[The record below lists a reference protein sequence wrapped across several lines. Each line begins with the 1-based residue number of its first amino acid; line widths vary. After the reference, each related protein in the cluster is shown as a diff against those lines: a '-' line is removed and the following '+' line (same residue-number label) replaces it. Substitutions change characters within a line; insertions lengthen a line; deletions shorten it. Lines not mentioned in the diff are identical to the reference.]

1 MSIPDDE
8 IRQEDTWDVIRKYF
22 DENGLVQ
29 QQRASYEE
37 FIIQN
42 IQEVVDDYKGQ
53 IEVVATNQYLPGQQN
68 KGRIKLQVHAFVE
81 WRNWIEEPICVSCR
95 LQIEFERIKITRP
108 KIAEV
113 DGKKDK
119 LLPYMARLRKTTYAC
134 TIFVNIKCVS
144 CTDTNILRYHAIE
157 EHTMNNFLQ

>member
-1 MSIPDDE
+1 MADDE

-53 IEVVATNQYLPGQQN
+53 IEVVATNQYLPGQQQH
-68 KGRIKLQVHAFVE
+68 KGRMKLQV
-81 WRNWIEEPICVSCR
+81 RKYYLKP
-95 LQIEFERIKITRP
+95 ERFD
-108 KIAEV
+108 V
-113 DGKKDK
+113 DSA
-119 LLPYMARLRKTTYAC
+119 LWAC
-134 TIFVNIKCVS
+134 WCFA
-144 CTDTNILRYHAIE
+144 D
-157 EHTMNNFLQ
+157 

>member
-1 MSIPDDE
+1 MNVDDD

-53 IEVVATNQYLPGQQN
+53 IEVVATNQYLPGQQQN
-68 KGRIKLQVHAFVE
+68 KGRMKLQVFLLSLKKRKINPFQATLIHIAAISRLNLSGSKSRGQKSPRSMERRTSFCRIWLDYARQHMRVQYSSTSS
-81 WRNWIEEPICVSCR
+81 EPLRIQSDRILLRSLVSS
-95 LQIEFERIKITRP
+95 K
-108 KIAEV
+108 
-113 DGKKDK
+113 
-119 LLPYMARLRKTTYAC
+119 
-134 TIFVNIKCVS
+134 
-144 CTDTNILRYHAIE
+144 
-157 EHTMNNFLQ
+157 

>member
-1 MSIPDDE
+1 MAALDDE

-68 KGRIKLQVHAFVE
+68 KGRIKLQVPRQLAVG
-81 WRNWIEEPICVSCR
+81 ISLVSS
-95 LQIEFERIKITRP
+95 F
-108 KIAEV
+108 
-113 DGKKDK
+113 
-119 LLPYMARLRKTTYAC
+119 
-134 TIFVNIKCVS
+134 
-144 CTDTNILRYHAIE
+144 
-157 EHTMNNFLQ
+157 

>member
-1 MSIPDDE
+1 MNVDDD

-53 IEVVATNQYLPGQQN
+53 IEVVATNQYLPGQQQS
-68 KGRIKLQVHAFVE
+68 KGRMKLQVF
-81 WRNWIEEPICVSCR
+81 SLR
-95 LQIEFERIKITRP
+95 LDNRKFRP
-108 KIAEV
+108 SKQ
-113 DGKKDK
+113 
-119 LLPYMARLRKTTYAC
+119 R
-134 TIFVNIKCVS
+134 
-144 CTDTNILRYHAIE
+144 
-157 EHTMNNFLQ
+157 